1 MRVFFFVFSLMCATS
16 FAQDAALSVAALEHY
31 QNGVGYLMSGESD
44 SARFALETALRLAPN
59 YYEPRLA
66 LGDLYL
72 RAGAYAHARKN
83 YARAQQLRPEA
94 AAPHLGLGHVLWEA
108 EANYPGALAEY
119 RLALQLDDENAEA
132 SYYVGLALIYDDKQ
146 EEAVAYFEQAIQR
159 DPAYAQPHEKLA
171 FIHLLQGHAERA
183 AQHWRELKRKGGMS
197 QALVEFNHNLL
208 LTVAQNGI
216 LLTNGEEDTYP
227 LWYLQIS
234 EGVRRDVSVINVGL
248 LNFAWYVRTLRTRE
262 PQLQIRYVEEELH
275 TRLQERYWPKPQP
288 MEIAGLR
295 WILPPAA
302 QQKSLRVQDVVLLD
316 LLTWNAWQRPVYFAV
331 TLAPENKLGLEDFLS
346 MEGLAWR
353 LHPRRV
359 NAVQADTTWANVRKR
374 YSYTYSAEPSD
385 AAART
390 LTANYATMFCLLAD
404 AFLQRREREQC
415 HATLALAD
423 NLGILQDA
431 RANEWAARVAGGIG
445 SEELAA
451 RFKRKGEAM
460 KRKE

>member
-1 MRVFFFVFSLMCATS
+1 MRVSWFIFSLLCATS
-16 FAQDAALSVAALEHY
+16 FAQNTAPSVAALEHY
-31 QNGVGYLMSGESD
+31 QNGIGYWMSGESD
-44 SARFALETALRLAPN
+44 SARYALETALRLAPN
-59 YYEPRLA
+59 YYEPQLT

-72 RAGAYAHARKN
+72 HERLYERARKN
-83 YARAQQLRPEA
+83 YARAQLLRPEA

-119 RLALQLDDENAEA
+119 RRAMQLDTENAEA
-132 SYYVGLALIYDDKQ
+132 SYYVGLALLYDDKL
-146 EEAVAYFEQAIQR
+146 EEAAAYFEQARQR
-159 DPAYAQPHEKLA
+159 DPAYAKPHEKLA
-171 FIHLLQGHAERA
+171 FLHMLQGHAEPA

-197 QALVEFNHNLL
+197 QALVEFNQNLL
-208 LTVAQNGI
+208 LTVAENGI

-227 LWYLQIS
+227 LWYLQMS

-248 LNFAWYVRTLRTRE
+248 LNFTWYVRMLRARE
-262 PQLQIRYVEEELH
+262 PHLQIRYAEEELH
-275 TRLQERYWPKPQP
+275 VRLQERAWPKPKP

-295 WILPPAA
+295 WILPPAP

-316 LLTWNAWQRPVYFAV
+316 MLKWNAWQRPVYFAV

-346 MEGLAWR
+346 MEGLAWQ
-353 LHPRRV
+353 LHAKRV
-359 NAVQADTTWANVRKR
+359 SAVQVDTTWANVRKR
-374 YSYTYSAEPSD
+374 YSYTHSAAPSD

-423 NLGILQDA
+423 NLGILQEA
-431 RANEWAARVAGGIG
+431 RANEWAARVASGIG

-451 RFKRKGEAM
+451 RFKRKAEAN
-460 KRKE
+460 KRKD